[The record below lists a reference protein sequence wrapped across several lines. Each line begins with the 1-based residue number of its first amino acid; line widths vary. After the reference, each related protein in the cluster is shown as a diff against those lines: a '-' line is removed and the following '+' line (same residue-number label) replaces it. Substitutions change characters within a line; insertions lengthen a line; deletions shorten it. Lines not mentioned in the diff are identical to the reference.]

1 MDLEKVHKEM
11 DEMASALEE
20 PSAGHEDLRTDP
32 PETDTETDTS
42 ETDTEDPTTDSPG
55 TEDPG
60 IEAPDTSAPSTEAPA
75 EDPRDAQLRSFREE
89 LEELKKTSKPTETP
103 PTEAPS
109 TEPSIDEED
118 FIGEIDLDDLT
129 RDPGQFNKVLNT
141 VYKKA
146 REAARGEIKGGIES
160 VIRSIPDIT
169 KNTIAV
175 QAQLTK
181 ARDDFYEENKDLLPW
196 SKSVAA
202 VMEEMVDEHPDKRYD
217 ELLPNVATEVRRR
230 LNLQKQV
237 NNKNNKD
244 NPPPL
249 PKKKGGQRQTPN
261 LDLTPLDKEMDE
273 MDKALGLN

>member
-1 MDLEKVHKEM
+1 MDLKEVQEEM

-20 PSAGHEDLRTDP
+20 PSAGYEDLRTD
-32 PETDTETDTS
+32 
-42 ETDTEDPTTDSPG
+42 SPG
-55 TEDPG
+55 TGAPG
-60 IEAPDTSAPSTEAPA
+60 TEAPATNSPVTEAPGTSAPSTEAPA
-75 EDPRDAQLRSFREE
+75 EDPRDAELRSLREE
-89 LEELKKTSKPTETP
+89 IEELKKGSKSTKAPS
-103 PTEAPS
+103 TEAPS
-109 TEPSIDEED
+109 TEQPIGEED

-129 RDPGQFNKVLNT
+129 RDPEQFNKVLNT
-141 VYKKA
+141 IYKKA

-202 VMEEMVDEHPDKRYD
+202 VMEEMIAENPDKRYD
-217 ELLPNVATEVRRR
+217 ELLPDVATEVRKR

-237 NNKNNKD
+237 NKNDKD

-249 PKKKGGQRQTPN
+249 PKKKGGQRQTHTP
-261 LDLTPLDKEMDE
+261 DLTPLDKEMDE